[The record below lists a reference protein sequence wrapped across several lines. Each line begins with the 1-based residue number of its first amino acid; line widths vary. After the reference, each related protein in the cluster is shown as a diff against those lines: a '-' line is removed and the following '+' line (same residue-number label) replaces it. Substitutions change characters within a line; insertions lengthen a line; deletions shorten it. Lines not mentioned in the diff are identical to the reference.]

1 MNSGGF
7 ALEPEQVSMKSQ
19 SMHPDRGP
27 DPGLP
32 NQLQSMPRFRP
43 LSFVLVLP
51 FLALAAGAC
60 NGQNDTLPPMG
71 DDTED
76 GRTLPPRGHAW
87 VVMGSDTVL
96 AEVAD
101 TPEARERGLM
111 FRTELED
118 GHGMLFVFRDEDIR
132 AFWMRNT
139 YLALDIAYLDRTQR
153 IVDIQAMEPHV
164 EELYESVRPAMF
176 ALEVPQGW
184 FQNQGIAVGDQ
195 ARIIFGRR

>member
-1 MNSGGF
+1 
-7 ALEPEQVSMKSQ
+7 
-19 SMHPDRGP
+19 MHPDRGP
-27 DPGLP
+27 NAGPP
-32 NQLQSMPRFRP
+32 NQPGSMPRFRP
-43 LSFVLVLP
+43 LSLVLVLP

-60 NGQNDTLPPMG
+60 NGQDDTLPPMG
-71 DDTED
+71 DNSED

-87 VVMGSDTVL
+87 VVIGSDTVV

-132 AFWMRNT
+132 SFWMRNT
-139 YLALDIAYLDRTQR
+139 YLPLDIAYLDRTQR

-184 FQNQGIAVGDQ
+184 FENQGIAVGDQ
-195 ARIIFGRR
+195 TRIIFGRR

>member
-1 MNSGGF
+1 
-7 ALEPEQVSMKSQ
+7 MKGE

-27 DPGLP
+27 VPGLL
-32 NQLQSMPRFRP
+32 NELTVMPRFRP
-43 LSFVLVLP
+43 LSVLLVLP
-51 FLALAAGAC
+51 LLALAAGAC
-60 NGQNDTLPPMG
+60 NGQDETLPPMG
-71 DDTED
+71 DNAED
-76 GRTLPPRGHAW
+76 GRALPPRGHAW
-87 VVMGSDTVL
+87 VVIGNDTVL

-139 YLALDIAYLDRTQR
+139 YLPLDIAYLDRTQR

-164 EELYESVRPAMF
+164 EELYESTRPAMF

-184 FQNQGIAVGDQ
+184 FEGQGIGVGDQ
-195 ARIIFGRR
+195 VRIIFGRR